1 MSPTS
6 PMCGRLWSL
15 VRPRDGEFAGQVVGR
30 DGRGLAGHAVSSRI
44 DGWALPGESGE
55 EVLQRARD
63 AAEDQRAHLES
74 FNPED
79 FVRLQCSL
87 PTGIGD
93 GFNERMATVRK
104 PRPREQRSDA
114 ARNHEA
120 LVRAATAAVH
130 REGPRVS
137 MATIAADAGVGIG
150 TLYRHFPTRE
160 DLLNF
165 LTHRSFEQVLSNVR
179 AAESDGTTAS
189 DALRRFIEAAI
200 TQRNELVLPLH
211 GGLPVTVP
219 ETLAVRD
226 QVHRAVQRI
235 IERGR
240 TDGTISQDV
249 TPRDVVVFGAM
260 LAQPRQ
266 SDPEWDATCRRLL
279 ATYVN
284 GLRAC

>member
-1 MSPTS
+1 
-6 PMCGRLWSL
+6 
-15 VRPRDGEFAGQVVGR
+15 
-30 DGRGLAGHAVSSRI
+30 
-44 DGWALPGESGE
+44 
-55 EVLQRARD
+55 
-63 AAEDQRAHLES
+63 
-74 FNPED
+74 
-79 FVRLQCSL
+79 
-87 PTGIGD
+87 
-93 GFNERMATVRK
+93 MATVRR

-120 LVRAATAAVH
+120 LVRAATTALH
-130 REGPRVS
+130 RDGPRVS
-137 MATIAADAGVGIG
+137 LATIAAEAGVGIG
-150 TLYRHFPTRE
+150 TLYRHFPSRE

-165 LTHRSFEQVLSNVR
+165 LTHRSFEQVLSNVQ

-200 TQRNELVLPLH
+200 VQRNELVLPLH
-211 GGLPVTVP
+211 GGSPVTVP
-219 ETLAVRD
+219 ETLALRD
-226 QVHRAVQRI
+226 RVHRAVQRI

-249 TPRDVVVFGAM
+249 TPRDVVAFGAM
-260 LAQPRQ
+260 LAQPRP

>member
-1 MSPTS
+1 M
-6 PMCGRLWSL
+6 R
-15 VRPRDGEFAGQVVGR
+15 
-30 DGRGLAGHAVSSRI
+30 
-44 DGWALPGESGE
+44 
-55 EVLQRARD
+55 
-63 AAEDQRAHLES
+63 
-74 FNPED
+74 
-79 FVRLQCSL
+79 
-87 PTGIGD
+87 IGD
-93 GFNERMATVRK
+93 SFNERMAIARK
-104 PRPREQRSDA
+104 SRPRRQRSDA

-130 REGPRVS
+130 REGPHVP

-150 TLYRHFPTRE
+150 TLYRHFPARV
-160 DLLNF
+160 DLLDF

-179 AAESDGTTAS
+179 AAESDGTTAD

-226 QVHRAVQRI
+226 QVHHAVQRI

-249 TPRDVVVFGAM
+249 TPRDVVAFGAM

-279 ATYVN
+279 VTYVN
-284 GLRAC
+284 GLRVGAARVVPRTDV

>member
-1 MSPTS
+1 
-6 PMCGRLWSL
+6 
-15 VRPRDGEFAGQVVGR
+15 
-30 DGRGLAGHAVSSRI
+30 
-44 DGWALPGESGE
+44 
-55 EVLQRARD
+55 
-63 AAEDQRAHLES
+63 
-74 FNPED
+74 
-79 FVRLQCSL
+79 
-87 PTGIGD
+87 
-93 GFNERMATVRK
+93 MAIVRK

-130 REGPRVS
+130 RDGTHVA

-165 LTHRSFEQVLSNVR
+165 LVHRSFEQVLSNVR
-179 AAESDGTTAS
+179 AAESEGTTAT

-200 TQRNELVLPLH
+200 AQRNELVLPLH
-211 GGLPVTVP
+211 GGPPVTVP

-226 QVHRAVQRI
+226 QVHRALQRI

-240 TDGTISQDV
+240 ADGTISQDV
-249 TPRDVVVFGAM
+249 TPGDVVAFGAM

-266 SDPEWDATCRRLL
+266 SDPEWDVTCRRLL
-279 ATYVN
+279 ATYLN
-284 GLRAC
+284 GLSR

>member
-1 MSPTS
+1 
-6 PMCGRLWSL
+6 
-15 VRPRDGEFAGQVVGR
+15 VKK
-30 DGRGLAGHAVSSRI
+30 SSS
-44 DGWALPGESGE
+44 E
-55 EVLQRARD
+55 RANTLR
-63 AAEDQRAHLES
+63 S
-74 FNPED
+74 FKTED
-79 FVRLQCSL
+79 FVRFSVSYLVS
-87 PTGIGD
+87 IGD
-93 GFNERMATVRK
+93 GFNECMTIARQ
-104 PRPREQRSDA
+104 PRPRGQRSDA

-130 REGPRVS
+130 REGPHVS

-165 LTHRSFEQVLSNVR
+165 LAHRSFEQVLANVQ
-179 AAESDGTTAS
+179 AAESDGTTAR

-200 TQRNELVLPLH
+200 AQRNELVLPLH
-211 GGLPVTVP
+211 GGPPVTLP

-240 TDGTISQDV
+240 ADGTISWDV
-249 TPRDVVVFGAM
+249 TPRDVVAFGAM

-266 SDPEWDATCRRLL
+266 PDPEWDATCRRLL
-279 ATYVN
+279 ATFVN

>member
-1 MSPTS
+1 M
-6 PMCGRLWSL
+6 
-15 VRPRDGEFAGQVVGR
+15 
-30 DGRGLAGHAVSSRI
+30 
-44 DGWALPGESGE
+44 
-55 EVLQRARD
+55 
-63 AAEDQRAHLES
+63 
-74 FNPED
+74 
-79 FVRLQCSL
+79 
-87 PTGIGD
+87 GIGD
-93 GFNERMATVRK
+93 GFNECMAIARK
-104 PRPREQRSDA
+104 RRPREQRSDA

-130 REGPRVS
+130 REGTHVS

-150 TLYRHFPTRE
+150 TLYRHFRTRE

-165 LTHRSFEQVLSNVR
+165 LAHRSFEQVLSNVQ
-179 AAESDGTTAS
+179 AAESNGTTAS
-189 DALRRFIEAAI
+189 DALRRFIESAI
-200 TQRNELVLPLH
+200 AQRNELVLPLH
-211 GGLPVTVP
+211 GGPSVTVP

-279 ATYVN
+279 ATFVN
-284 GLRAC
+284 GLGAC